1 MPKRVL
7 KNVDQLISYIM
18 IAEET
23 RLELNF
29 ARSLSQNQAYEWGK
43 NPLSFFIKVEMGL
56 V

>member
-1 MPKRVL
+1 
-7 KNVDQLISYIM
+7 M

-43 NPLSFFIKVEMGL
+43 NPLSFSPSLSVEADEL
-56 V
+56 ESATKSR